1 MTPAIA
7 PDGPPLVHVRRKAAA
22 VFPDKAWL
30 ATDAGAAT
38 YREMEALSNRLAS
51 GLAAAGIGH
60 GRTVLVMMPDIIAFV
75 AVWAAMCKAG
85 AIEVP
90 VNTAYRGDI
99 LVHVAND
106 PRAETL
112 IVDARFLYRFEAG
125 GGGPPPRN
133 RTLGPA
139 PRH

>member
-1 MTPAIA
+1 MTLAIA
-7 PDGPPLVHVRRKAAA
+7 PDERTLVHVLRKAAA

-75 AVWAAMCKAG
+75 AVWAPMCKAG
-85 AIEVP
+85 PSEVP
-90 VNTAYRGDI
+90 PNPPYPPHI
-99 LVHVAND
+99 LAH
-106 PRAETL
+106 PPTT
-112 IVDARFLYRFEAG
+112 
-125 GGGPPPRN
+125 PPPPPPLPN
-133 RTLGPA
+133 A
-139 PRH
+139 P